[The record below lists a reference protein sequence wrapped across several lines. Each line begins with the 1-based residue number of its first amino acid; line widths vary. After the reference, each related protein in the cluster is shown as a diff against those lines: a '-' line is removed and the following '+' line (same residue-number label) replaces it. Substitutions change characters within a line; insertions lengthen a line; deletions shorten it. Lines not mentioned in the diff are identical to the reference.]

1 MYVGRA
7 HSQWARHIYNSQCTV
22 SASSVSLCCVAS
34 VLVSVT
40 VLRHRAHG
48 KGVYRTEGGNV
59 YEGEF
64 KHDKCE
70 GFGVYQFNNGDKYE
84 GMWKHGRK
92 TGQCNNIVAHWP
104 RCVCVC
110 VFVCVLVCV

>member
-1 MYVGRA
+1 
-7 HSQWARHIYNSQCTV
+7 
-22 SASSVSLCCVAS
+22 
-34 VLVSVT
+34 
-40 VLRHRAHG
+40 
-48 KGVYRTEGGNV
+48 V

-104 RCVCVC
+104 RCVCLCVC
-110 VFVCVLVCV
+110 VCVCVCVCIGVCVCV